1 MLMDQLLAEVSRLHF
16 PNTPATPAQ
25 LAAFEARVGWDLDED
40 LRAFYLHC
48 DGCTL
53 FAPRA
58 DALYRVLPLAEIRRA
73 RLAIRASDEDR
84 DGAPSVFTL
93 VDMQDSDYVV
103 MDSAQREAGRY
114 PLFDAFHETFPEEM
128 ERIASRFAEFL
139 ERALRSGN
147 RAFWLGSE
155 PPGR

>member
-1 MLMDQLLAEVSRLHF
+1 MPMDPLLAEVSRLHF
-16 PNTPATPAQ
+16 PNAPATPAQ
-25 LAAFEARVGWDLDED
+25 LVAFEVRVGWLLDED

-103 MDSAQREAGRY
+103 LDTAQREAGRY
-114 PLFDAFHETFPEEM
+114 PLFDAFHETFPELEC
-128 ERIASRFAEFL
+128 IAPSFAEFL
-139 ERALRSGN
+139 EKALRSGN
-147 RAFWLGSE
+147 RAYWLSGSTPE
-155 PPGR
+155 G

>member
-1 MLMDQLLAEVSRLHF
+1 MTMDSLLAEVSRLHF
-16 PNTPATPAQ
+16 PNAPATPAQ
-25 LAAFEARVGWDLDED
+25 LAAFEARVGWKLDED

-53 FAPRA
+53 FKPRA

-73 RLAIRASDEDR
+73 RQAIRASDEDQ
-84 DGAPSVFTL
+84 DGAQSVFTL

-103 MDSAQREAGRY
+103 LDSTQHDAGRY
-114 PLFDAFHETFPEEM
+114 PLFDAFHETFPEV
-128 ERIASRFAEFL
+128 ERIASTFAEFL

-147 RAFWLGSE
+147 RAFWLSG
-155 PPGR
+155 

>member
-1 MLMDQLLAEVSRLHF
+1 MDPLLAEVSRLHF
-16 PNTPATPAQ
+16 PNPPATPAQ
-25 LAAFEARVGWDLDED
+25 LAAFEARVGWELDKD

-53 FAPRA
+53 FKPQA

-73 RLAIRASDEDR
+73 RQAIRASDEDR

-103 MDSAQREAGRY
+103 LDAIQREAGRY
-114 PLFDAFHETFPEEM
+114 LLFDAFHETFPEM
-128 ERIASRFAEFL
+128 ERIASSFAEFL

-147 RAFWLGSE
+147 RVFWLNSE
-155 PPGR
+155 PPNR

>member
-1 MLMDQLLAEVSRLHF
+1 MNMDPLLAEVSRLHF
-16 PNTPATPAQ
+16 PNAPATSTQ
-25 LAAFEARVGWDLDED
+25 LAAFEKRMGWRLDDD

-53 FAPRA
+53 FKPRA

-73 RLAIRASDEDR
+73 RLAIRASDADQ

-103 MDSAQREAGRY
+103 LDATQRESAHY
-114 PLFDAFHETFPEEM
+114 PLFDAFHETFPEV
-128 ERIASRFAEFL
+128 ERIASSFAEFL
-139 ERALRSGN
+139 ERALRSSN
-147 RAFWLGSE
+147 RAFWLSSE
-155 PPGR
+155 A

>member
-1 MLMDQLLAEVSRLHF
+1 MSMHPLLAEVSRLHF
-16 PNTPATPAQ
+16 PNAPAAPAQ
-25 LAAFEARVGWDLDED
+25 LAAFEARVGWELDED

-73 RLAIRASDEDR
+73 RLAIRARDEDR
-84 DGAPSVFTL
+84 DGAPSIFTL

-103 MDSAQREAGRY
+103 LDSTQREAGRY

-147 RAFWLGSE
+147 RAFWLSGE
-155 PPGR
+155 PPSR